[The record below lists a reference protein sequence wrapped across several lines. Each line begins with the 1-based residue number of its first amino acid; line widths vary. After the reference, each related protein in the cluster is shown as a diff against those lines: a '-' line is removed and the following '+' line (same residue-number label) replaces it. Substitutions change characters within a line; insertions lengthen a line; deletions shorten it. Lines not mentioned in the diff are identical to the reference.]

1 MKNRNI
7 HTLDESQLET
17 LLEIV
22 TSQDNDAVNVAVEIM
37 KNLDLNDEETV
48 KQLTTLASTNIID
61 KKDMDADAMKV
72 LLAAIIELQN
82 RGLNIDRPPVVIE
95 KKDDSEIV
103 THLSVYDS
111 AIIEDRFVKR
121 KHLAEQWLKDE
132 TTEDEKYEI
141 EKQIHALNKEV
152 ADLLGIEYNDKDE
165 EN

>member
-37 KNLDLNDEETV
+37 KNLDLNDEETI
-48 KQLTTLASTNIID
+48 KQLTKLASTNIID

-72 LLAAIIELQN
+72 LLASIIELQN

-103 THLSVYDS
+103 TQLSVCDS

>member
-22 TSQDNDAVNVAVEIM
+22 TSQDNDAVNIAVEIM

-48 KQLTTLASTNIID
+48 KQLTKLASTNIID

-82 RGLNIDRPPVVIE
+82 RGLNIERPPVVIE

>member
-37 KNLDLNDEETV
+37 KNLDLNDEETI
-48 KQLTTLASTNIID
+48 KQLTKLASTNIID

-72 LLAAIIELQN
+72 LLASIIELQN